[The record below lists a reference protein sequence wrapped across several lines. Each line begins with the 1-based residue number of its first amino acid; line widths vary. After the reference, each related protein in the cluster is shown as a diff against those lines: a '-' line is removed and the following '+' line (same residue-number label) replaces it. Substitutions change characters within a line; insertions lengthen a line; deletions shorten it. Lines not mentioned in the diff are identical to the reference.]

1 MIFSEHN
8 WNKAEE
14 IRAFVKVNT
23 AVSFAMLETP
33 LNNAFNLFLKPL
45 LGPSL
50 SARLVEIYNN
60 DAPKDTEE
68 ELLRIAQRA
77 NANLALWYEFDAI
90 SVRITDAGFQ
100 RQESENGT
108 FKPAYKY
115 QEDNLR
121 QSYKNKG
128 FNALDEM
135 LDFLYLHISDF
146 PEFADSNTYKN
157 QQSAIVRSTADVNNV
172 VFINNSRLIFLR
184 LQTHLKFVE
193 TMLLIP
199 AIGEDLYN
207 HLIDSLLNDPVE
219 EIEKKHIDTLRKACA
234 NYIVVM
240 AVRRLMMETG
250 SLTDRGLYFTTVE
263 AGEKGNEKRQPL
275 ETDRIAIQIQN
286 LKADAD
292 MYMGSLQR
300 VISAHFPEFHAGN
313 PQRVFDRDN
322 DHKRTFWA

>member
-1 MIFSEHN
+1 MIFSKDKWSN
-8 WNKAEE
+8 GDE

-50 SARLVEIYNN
+50 SARLIEIYNN
-60 DAPKDTEE
+60 DAPKDTEK
-68 ELLRIAQRA
+68 ELLRIAQLA

-146 PEFADSNTYKN
+146 PEFADSNTYKS

-172 VFINNSRLIFLR
+172 VFINNSRLVFLR

-219 EIEKKHIDTLRKACA
+219 EIEKKHIEMLRKACA

-263 AGEKGNEKRQPL
+263 AVEKGNEKRQPL
-275 ETDRIAIQIQN
+275 STDRIAIQIQN

-292 MYMGSLQR
+292 MYMGTLQR

>member
-1 MIFSEHN
+1 
-8 WNKAEE
+8 
-14 IRAFVKVNT
+14 
-23 AVSFAMLETP
+23 
-33 LNNAFNLFLKPL
+33 
-45 LGPSL
+45 
-50 SARLVEIYNN
+50 
-60 DAPKDTEE
+60 
-68 ELLRIAQRA
+68 
-77 NANLALWYEFDAI
+77 
-90 SVRITDAGFQ
+90 
-100 RQESENGT
+100 
-108 FKPAYKY
+108 
-115 QEDNLR
+115 
-121 QSYKNKG
+121 
-128 FNALDEM
+128 
-135 LDFLYLHISDF
+135 
-146 PEFADSNTYKN
+146 
-157 QQSAIVRSTADVNNV
+157 
-172 VFINNSRLIFLR
+172 
-184 LQTHLKFVE
+184 
-193 TMLLIP
+193 MLLIP

-219 EIEKKHIDTLRKACA
+219 EIEKMHIDTLRKACA

-275 ETDRIAIQIQN
+275 STDRIAIQIQN

>member
-146 PEFADSNTYKN
+146 PEFADSNTYKS

-172 VFINNSRLIFLR
+172 VFINNSRLVFLR

-219 EIEKKHIDTLRKACA
+219 EIEKNHIEMLRKACA

-275 ETDRIAIQIQN
+275 DTDRIAIQIQN